1 MFRLHQFVVNLPLKN
16 EMFSSYKN
24 HLVVVGRLAVFRET
38 SIIGFYL
45 DHNFRWKDQ
54 STSHPD
60 TVTDREKSDSL
71 FCFFIFYF
79 ILMITSKKKKGNK
92 FL

>member
-45 DHNFRWKDQ
+45 DNNFRWKDQ

-60 TVTDREKSDSL
+60 IVTAREKSDSL
-71 FCFFIFYF
+71 FS
-79 ILMITSKKKKGNK
+79 L
-92 FL
+92 FLSF